1 MPGRM
6 DGKWTSVNMAIG
18 VEMQD
23 QSLVI
28 VTMCKISCA

>member
-18 VEMQD
+18 VGMQGPGPGD
-23 QSLVI
+23 RDYV
-28 VTMCKISCA
+28 